1 MFLIIGRAFLF
12 LFHFHPNHFTI
23 LASST
28 LFPFILTLFF
38 LQIFVKD
45 KYISLVQ
52 DIEHTILPNIP
63 PVVTF
68 LATFLTMIPALV
80 KLWLSPNSVTGWYLS
95 FFLFFIFF
103 SLSSFYTFLYFFLS
117 LLSSFFCLSV
127 YIHISFPL
135 SPFFYLSFIT
145 PNFTYIYLSL
155 FLS

>member
-1 MFLIIGRAFLF
+1 MFLIIGRASLF

-80 KLWLSPNSVTGWYLS
+80 KLWLTPNSVTGWYIS
-95 FFLFFIFF
+95 FFLFLKMFL
-103 SLSSFYTFLYFFLS
+103 SLSFFYTFLYFFNS
-117 LLSSFFCLSV
+117 LLSSFFSHPFLS
-127 YIHISFPL
+127 FCQ
-135 SPFFYLSFIT
+135 YLS
-145 PNFTYIYLSL
+145 
-155 FLS
+155 